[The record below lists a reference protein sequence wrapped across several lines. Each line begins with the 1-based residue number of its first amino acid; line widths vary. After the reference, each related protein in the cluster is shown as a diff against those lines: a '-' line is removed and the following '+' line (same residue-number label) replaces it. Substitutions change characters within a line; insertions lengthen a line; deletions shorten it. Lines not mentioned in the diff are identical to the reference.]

1 MNKANRIPARIA
13 EALQKFPPFSMLP
26 TPTVANLA
34 EKAFVKILVQGDFV
48 WKQGDPPGDE
58 VLFLAMGRV
67 EYYRFENGTNELVDV
82 RDVGD
87 ILGLSALHEA
97 ESYRVTAE
105 VKEDS
110 ILYVLPWSDV
120 RFILE
125 VNDQARNYVR
135 RHLFW
140 GTRVGRSIASFN
152 LETPVETRNILEA
165 HLDGAQVIQPRPI
178 ERLLSCQPNTS
189 IRTAAE
195 MMVSR
200 DLSSILV
207 VDTENRP
214 LGFVTNRQLVREV
227 IVGNN
232 ASTSPVARVM
242 LSPVATVT
250 PKSST
255 VAALLTMLTE
265 HIDHICVTEDGTP
278 ESRAI
283 DVCTP
288 KDLLAQSGRHPVGIA
303 NSIQRARSS
312 ARLRELCD
320 DIEAIA
326 YSYLEAGI
334 SGIVMGQI
342 CAQLFDTLVA
352 RMIQI
357 AEEKLAEKGTT
368 LPQIPWAW
376 MAVGSD
382 GRREQVLRTD
392 MDNALVFKSSG
403 DAKTDENHRAI
414 FLEMATQVINLMI
427 EAGFSRCQGGVMASN
442 PRWCKTETEWIAEI
456 RDVEHLLDGDNLLRA
471 LVLYDLRYVAG
482 DREICHQVRDTVF
495 EFSATAD
502 RSSALKHLADM
513 VVATPPP
520 LNFRGKFIV
529 EKKGI
534 NEGEFDLKKR
544 GLTPLRDA
552 ARVFAL
558 YYGLKSHHSTGGRL
572 QELAATHPE
581 LEEVANLARSGYDLL
596 LRFRTLTGLRRK
608 DDGRFIDPSDL
619 DRLER
624 EQLANVFDVQRMV
637 QNAVRRHFNLE
648 AQR

>member
-26 TPTVANLA
+26 APTVASLA
-34 EKAFVKILVQGDFV
+34 EKARVKVLVQGDFV

-67 EYYRFENGTNELVDV
+67 EYHRSEDGSSELVDV

-110 ILYVLPWSDV
+110 ILYVLPWSDMQ
-120 RFILE
+120 FILE

-140 GTRVGRSIASFN
+140 GTRVGRAAPSVSFD
-152 LETPVETRNILEA
+152 TTGGARSILEA
-165 HLDGAQVIQPRPI
+165 HLDGAQVIQPRPPD
-178 ERLLSCQPNTS
+178 RLLTCHPDTS

-195 MMVSR
+195 MMVQR

-207 VDTENRP
+207 VDPEGRP
-214 LGFVTNRQLVREV
+214 LGFVTNKLLVRHG
-227 IVGNN
+227 IAGKTR
-232 ASTSPVARVM
+232 ATSAVARVM
-242 LSPVATVT
+242 RSPVATVS

-255 VAALLTMLTE
+255 MAALLTMLHE
-265 HIDHICVTEDGTP
+265 RIDHICVTEDGTP
-278 ESRAI
+278 DSKAI

-288 KDLLAQSGRHPVGIA
+288 KDLLAQSGHHPVGIA
-303 NSIQRARSS
+303 SSIQRARTP

-320 DIEAIA
+320 DIEEVAC
-326 YSYLEAGI
+326 SYLEAGV

-342 CAQLFDTLVA
+342 CAQLYDTLLI
-352 RMIQI
+352 RIIEM
-357 AEEKLAEKGTT
+357 AEESLAENGTL
-368 LPQIPWAW
+368 LPNIPWAW

-392 MDNALVFKSSG
+392 MDNALVFQTSG
-403 DAKTDENHRAI
+403 KADTDEKHRQV
-414 FLEMATQVINLMI
+414 FLHMATLVVNLMVD
-427 EAGFSRCQGGVMASN
+427 AGFSRCQGGVMASN
-442 PRWCKTETEWIAEI
+442 PRWCKTDEEWIQEI
-456 RDVEHLLDGDNLLRA
+456 RDVDRLKDGDNLLRA

-482 DREICHQVRDTVF
+482 DRDICTKVRDVVF
-495 EFSATAD
+495 ETSTSANRAGSL
-502 RSSALKHLADM
+502 RQLAEI

-529 EKKGI
+529 EKKGV
-534 NEGEFDLKKR
+534 NEGEFDIKKR
-544 GLTPLRDA
+544 GLSPLRDA

-558 YYGLKSHHSTGGRL
+558 HYGLKSHHSTGGRWL
-572 QELAATHPE
+572 ELAASHPE
-581 LEEVANLARSGYDLL
+581 LAEIANLARNGYDLL
-596 LRFRTLTGLRRK
+596 LRLRTLTGLHRH
-608 DDGRFIDPSDL
+608 DDGRFIDPSSL
-619 DRLER
+619 NRLER
-624 EQLANVFDVQRMV
+624 EQLANIFDVQRMV
-637 QNAVRRHFNLE
+637 QNSVRNLFNLDI
-648 AQR
+648 QR

>member
-1 MNKANRIPARIA
+1 MNKANRIPSRIA

-26 TPTVANLA
+26 TPTVASLA
-34 EKAFVKILVQGDFV
+34 EKAQVKVLVQGDCV
-48 WKQGDPPGDE
+48 WQQGDPPGDE
-58 VLFLAMGRV
+58 VLFLALGRV
-67 EYYRFENGTNELVDV
+67 EYYRTDEGSTELVDV

-110 ILYVLPWSDV
+110 ILYALPWSDV

-140 GTRVGRSIASFN
+140 GTRVGRAVPSASFDSDDA
-152 LETPVETRNILEA
+152 RSILEA
-165 HLDGAQVIQPRPI
+165 HLDGAQVIQPRSQDQ
-178 ERLLSCQPNTS
+178 LLYCHPDTS

-195 MMVSR
+195 MMVQR
-200 DLSSILV
+200 DISSILV
-207 VDTENRP
+207 VDRNQRP
-214 LGFVTNRQLVREV
+214 VGFVTDQQLVRDV
-227 IVGNN
+227 VVGTT
-232 ASTSPVARVM
+232 SSSSPVARIM
-242 LSPVATVT
+242 HSPVATVT

-255 VAALLTMLTE
+255 MAALLTMLHE
-265 HIDHICVTEDGTP
+265 RIEHICVTEDGTP

-288 KDLLAQSGRHPVGIA
+288 KDLLSQSGHHPVGIA
-303 NSIQRARSS
+303 SAIQHARTP

-320 DIEAIA
+320 DIEEVAN
-326 YSYLEAGI
+326 SYLEAGI

-342 CAQLFDTLVA
+342 CAQLFDILIT
-352 RMIQI
+352 RMIEM
-357 AEEKLAEKGTT
+357 AEESLASNGIL
-368 LPQIPWAW
+368 LPDIPWAW

-392 MDNALVFKSSG
+392 MDNAFVFRSSG
-403 DAKTDENHRAI
+403 KEKTDEKHRSI
-414 FLEMATQVINLMI
+414 FLQMTNRVIDLMVA
-427 EAGFSRCQGGVMASN
+427 AGFSRCQGGVMASN
-442 PRWCKTETEWIAEI
+442 PRWCRTDQEWIREI
-456 RDVEHLLDGDNLLRA
+456 RDIKGLEVGDNLLRA
-471 LVLYDLRYVAG
+471 LVLYDLRHVAG
-482 DREICHQVRDTVF
+482 DRDICVQVRDTVF
-495 EFSATAD
+495 DIAS
-502 RSSALKHLADM
+502 LADKSGPLRQLAEM

-529 EKKGI
+529 EKKGL

-544 GLTPLRDA
+544 GLSPIRDA

-558 YYGLKSHHSTGGRL
+558 HYGLKNHHSTGGRL
-572 QELAATHPE
+572 VELAATRPE
-581 LEEVANLARSGYDLL
+581 MAEIASLARSGYDQL

-608 DDGRFIDPSDL
+608 DDGRFIDPGTL
-619 DRLER
+619 NRLEQ

-637 QNAVRRHFNLE
+637 QQSVRRTFNLE
-648 AQR
+648 TQR

>member
-26 TPTVANLA
+26 APTVASLA
-34 EKAFVKILVQGDFV
+34 EKARVTVLVQGDYV

-67 EYYRFENGTNELVDV
+67 EYYRYEADAGELVDV

-87 ILGLSALHEA
+87 ILGLSALHEG

-110 ILYVLPWSDV
+110 ILYVLPWSDMQ
-120 RFILE
+120 FILE

-140 GTRVGRSIASFN
+140 GTRVGRAAPSVSFDSASGA
-152 LETPVETRNILEA
+152 RGILEA
-165 HLDGAQVIQPRPI
+165 HLDGAQVIQPRPS
-178 ERLLSCQPNTS
+178 EWLLSCQPDVS

-195 MMVSR
+195 MMSQR

-207 VDTENRP
+207 VDEQQRP
-214 LGFVTNRQLVREV
+214 LGFVTNQLLVREV
-227 IVGNN
+227 VVGKTK
-232 ASTSPVARVM
+232 ASSPVARIM
-242 LSPVATVT
+242 RSPVSTVT

-255 VAALLTMLTE
+255 MAALLTMLHE
-265 HIDHICVTEDGTP
+265 RIDQICITEDGTP
-278 ESRAI
+278 NSRAM

-288 KDLLAQSGRHPVGIA
+288 KDLLSQSGHHPVGIA
-303 NSIQRARSS
+303 SSIQRARTS

-320 DIEAIA
+320 DIEEVAF
-326 YSYLEAGI
+326 SYLEAGI

-342 CAQLFDTLVA
+342 CAQLFDTLVI
-352 RMIQI
+352 RMIEM
-357 AEEKLAEKGTT
+357 AEESLAASGTT
-368 LPQIPWAW
+368 LPDIPWAW

-392 MDNALVFKSSG
+392 MDNALVFQSSG
-403 DAKTDENHRAI
+403 NPDKDEKNRTI
-414 FLEMATQVINLMI
+414 FLQMTNQVINLLI
-427 EAGFSRCQGGVMASN
+427 EAGFARCQGGVMASN
-442 PRWCKTETEWIAEI
+442 PRWCKTDEEWIEEI
-456 RDVEHLLDGDNLLRA
+456 RDVGRLQTGDNLLRA
-471 LVLYDLRYVAG
+471 LVLYDLRHVAG
-482 DREICHQVRDTVF
+482 DKDICTRVRDTVF
-495 EFSATAD
+495 EISTTVD
-502 RSSALKHLADM
+502 RRGSLRQLAEI

-529 EKKGI
+529 EKKGV
-534 NEGEFDLKKR
+534 NEGEFDIKKR
-544 GLTPLRDA
+544 GLSPLRDA

-558 YYGLKSHHSTGGRL
+558 HYGLKSHHSTGGRWL
-572 QELAATHPE
+572 ELAAARPE
-581 LEEVANLARSGYDLL
+581 LAETAHLARSGYDLL
-596 LRFRTLTGLRRK
+596 LRLRTLTGLRRN
-608 DDGRFIDPSDL
+608 DDGRFIDPSTL
-619 DRLER
+619 NRLER

-637 QNAVRRHFNLE
+637 QNSVRQLFNLDS
-648 AQR
+648 QR